1 MDYRFYLR
9 DPKVTT
15 EWTEIEE
22 PDGWD
27 ALSITMQRSD
37 AYTGLENVYSDNIT
51 FVETGARYLQGIF
64 DLYLFD
70 ALIDF
75 KWEYYC
81 NDVLIESF
89 FGSINMI
96 TYSEINNQISVKIE
110 ESSFSR
116 KLLNRIETIVNLDA
130 ETSIEG
136 LELSPLTKTILP
148 LHSKVISLQ
157 SSFIKNDFL
166 SDYEELGINDE
177 SFNALYFP
185 LDVASDEFETAEG
198 TTVMF
203 DINAPLPYSKRYL
216 FTAPVA
222 GVYTF
227 AYDLKGFVQ
236 ESSSATRSFN
246 FSIAFTTSSN
256 VDYQVKP
263 ITAHSQ
269 TGGTITIPYDLSGSF
284 DIPLGAGESV
294 ALFSR
299 IFNSTPSRSADLR
312 QVMETASLSI
322 QSYSI
327 YESSTAESYKIYEAL
342 NRIVESITDTQ
353 DAIRSDFFGRTDSA
367 PYSYDENGC
376 GSWLTTLNGKAIR
389 AFINDKV
396 MVGSSMSFKSLF
408 DALDCQYSIGF
419 RVEEI
424 AGKLYLRIEPKEYFY
439 NAETIMQFSNVSD
452 IKKSISTKDIYNN
465 FDIGYEKWEIEEI
478 NGIDEINTQHQYS
491 IPITT
496 GSNKLSKLSTFVAG
510 AYAIEYTRR
519 QQFKIT
525 PTTDWK
531 FDDDNF
537 FIALSMIDQTFDN
550 VDDDP
555 YKLEGI
561 TYPYTYLAG
570 SVPERNESFD
580 YVNNYLV
587 PETGY
592 NIRLS
597 PTRMAMNWHPI
608 LAASITQ
615 DLTKNVNFQSGQ
627 GNVFESDKLIDIC
640 EPTIEEIQQNMNIS
654 RDLFE
659 VFKRDAFYKPVLYQF
674 EYPGTF
680 TDFRFLRLNSNKSIE
695 FSCEST
701 NFIKGFIKEIVFEP
715 NSESGGILK
724 ISAYE
729 SGCTLGAFDE
739 SFDESFDIGTCQ

>member
-15 EWTEIEE
+15 AWTEIDE

-51 FVETGARYLQGIF
+51 FVDAGAKYLQGIF
-64 DLYLFD
+64 DIYLFD

-81 NDVLIESF
+81 NGILIESF

-96 TYSEINNQISVKIE
+96 TYSEINNKISVKIE

-116 KLLNRIETIVNLDA
+116 KLLNRIDTVVNLDVN
-130 ETSIEG
+130 TSIEG
-136 LELSPLTKTILP
+136 NAISTLTKVDLP
-148 LHSKVISLQ
+148 LHSKIISLQ
-157 SSFIKNDFL
+157 STFIKNDFL
-166 SDYEELGINDE
+166 SDYQELGINDE

-185 LDVASDEFETAEG
+185 LDVSSDEFETAAG

-222 GVYTF
+222 GTYTF
-227 AYDLKGFVQ
+227 KYDLKGFVQ
-236 ESSSATRSFN
+236 ETTAGIRSFN
-246 FSIAFTTSSN
+246 FSIAFATSSN
-256 VDYQVKP
+256 VLYQVKP
-263 ITAHSQ
+263 VTAHSQ
-269 TGGTITIPYDLSGSF
+269 TGGTITIPYDLSGTF
-284 DIPLGAGESV
+284 DILLASGESV

-299 IFNSTPSRSADLR
+299 LFNSTPSRSSDLR
-312 QVMETASLSI
+312 QVMEISKLSI
-322 QSYSI
+322 QSYSV
-327 YESSTAESYKIYEAL
+327 YESSKAKAYKVYEAL

-353 DAIRSDFFGRTDSA
+353 DAIRSDFFGRTDSSPFA
-367 PYSYDENGC
+367 YSSNGC
-376 GSWLTTLNGKAIR
+376 GSWLTTLTGKALR
-389 AFINDKV
+389 EFVNDKV
-396 MVGSSMSFKSLF
+396 MIGSAMSLKTLF
-408 DALDCQYSIGF
+408 DALDCEYSIGF

-424 AGKLYLRIEPKEYFY
+424 AGKLYLRVEPKEYFY
-439 NAETIMQFSNVSD
+439 NATTVMQFANVSD

-465 FDIGYEKWEIEEI
+465 FEIGYGKWQIEEI

-496 GSNKLSKLSTFVAG
+496 GSNKLSKISTFVAG

-537 FIALSMIDQTFDN
+537 WIALSRVNQTFTTL
-550 VDDDP
+550 VSDP
-555 YKLEGI
+555 YKLKGV
-561 TYPYTYLAG
+561 TYPHTYLAG
-570 SVPERNESFD
+570 TVPERNEAFS

-615 DLTKNVNFQSGQ
+615 DLTKNVKFQSGQ
-627 GNVFESDKLIDIC
+627 GNIQESDKLIDLC
-640 EPTIEEIQQNMNIS
+640 EPTILEIQQNMDIS
-654 RDLFE
+654 RGLFE
-659 VFKRDAFYKPVLYQF
+659 VFKRDAFYKPILYQF

-695 FSCEST
+695 FSCNST

-715 NSESGGILK
+715 NSEEGGILQ

-739 SFDESFDIGTCQ
+739 SFDNSFDIGTCQ

>member
-15 EWTEIEE
+15 QWTEIDE

-51 FVETGARYLQGIF
+51 FVDAGARYLQAIF
-64 DLYLFD
+64 DIYLFD
-70 ALIDF
+70 SLIDF

-81 NDVLIESF
+81 NDALIESF

-96 TYSEINNQISVKIE
+96 TYSEENNRISVKIE

-116 KLLNRIETIVNLDA
+116 KLLNRIDTVVDLDK
-130 ETSIEG
+130 EISIEG
-136 LELSPLTKTILP
+136 EELSDLTKLNMP

-157 SSFIKNDFL
+157 ATFIRNEFL

-185 LDVASDEFETAEG
+185 LDISSDEYGTAEG

-203 DINAPLPYSKRYL
+203 DINAPTPYAQRNL
-216 FTAPVA
+216 FIAPVA
-222 GVYTF
+222 GIYTF
-227 AYDLKGFVQ
+227 EYNLKGYVQ
-236 ESSSATRSFN
+236 ESTAGARSFQ
-246 FSIAFTTSSN
+246 FAIQFETSSS
-256 VDYQVKP
+256 VLYTIRP

-269 TGGTITIPYDLSGSF
+269 TGGTITISYDISGSI
-284 DIPLGAGESV
+284 DIPLGAGEGV
-294 ALFSR
+294 ALYSSLFS
-299 IFNSTPSRSADLR
+299 STPSRSADLR
-312 QVMETASLSI
+312 QVIETSTLSI
-322 QSYSI
+322 QSYSV
-327 YESSTAESYKIYEAL
+327 YETSKTECYKIYEAL

-353 DAIRSDFFGRTDSA
+353 DAIRSDFFGRTDST
-367 PYSYDENGC
+367 PFSYDENGC
-376 GSWLTTLNGKAIR
+376 GSWLTTMNGKALR
-389 AFINDKV
+389 SFIDDKV
-396 MVGSSMSFKSLF
+396 MVGSSMSFKQLF

-439 NAETIMQFSNVSD
+439 NAETVMQFSNVSD
-452 IKKSISTKDIYNN
+452 IVKRISEKDIFNN
-465 FDIGYEKWEIEEI
+465 FEIGYEKWQIEEI
-478 NGIDEINTQHQYS
+478 NGIDEINTMHQYS

-496 GSNKLSKLSTFVAG
+496 GKNKLSKICSFIAG

-519 QQFKIT
+519 QQFNIT

-531 FDDDNF
+531 FDNDNF
-537 FIALSMIDQTFDN
+537 FITTSRIDQTFDTI
-550 VDDDP
+550 DDDP

-570 SVPERNESFD
+570 TVPERNESFD

-587 PETGY
+587 PSTGY

-608 LAASITQ
+608 LATAITQ
-615 DLTKNVNFQSGQ
+615 DETKNVNFQSGT
-627 GNVFESDKLIDIC
+627 GNVFESDRLVDLC
-640 EPTIEEIQQNMNIS
+640 EPTIDEIQQNMDIS
-654 RDLFE
+654 RSLFE
-659 VFKRDAFYKPVLYQF
+659 VYKRDAFYKPILYKF

-701 NFIKGFIKEIVFEP
+701 NFIKGFIKEIIFEP
-715 NSESGGILK
+715 NSENGGILQ

-729 SGCTLGAFDE
+729 AGCTLGAFDE